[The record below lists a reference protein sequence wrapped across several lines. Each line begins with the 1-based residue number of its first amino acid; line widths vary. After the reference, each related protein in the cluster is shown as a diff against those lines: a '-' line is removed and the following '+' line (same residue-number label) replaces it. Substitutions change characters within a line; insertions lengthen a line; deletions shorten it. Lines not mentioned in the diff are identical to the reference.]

1 MAGSSKKARK
11 IYLRMVQIV
20 QISSR
25 SPKVTR
31 VDNTAISFIEKDA
44 QQLHHPHNN
53 ALVINLSIVDFNIR
67 RVLVDNGSSTDILYY
82 PAFQQ
87 MRIDKERLPHSDTP
101 LVGFGGIKVFPIK
114 TITLLVTIGTYYQQL
129 TKDVSFLVVDCSSTY
144 NAIIG

>member
-1 MAGSSKKARK
+1 
-11 IYLRMVQIV
+11 MVQIV

-53 ALVINLSIVDFNIR
+53 ALVINLSIVDFNIQ
-67 RVLVDNGSSTDILYY
+67 RVLVDNGSSIDILYY

-87 MRIDKERLPHSDTP
+87 MRIDKERLLHSDTP
-101 LVGFGGIKVFPIK
+101 LVGFSGIKVFPIK
-114 TITLLVTIGTYYQQL
+114 TITIGTYYQQL
-129 TKDVSFLVVDCSSTY
+129 TKEVSFLVVDCSSTY

>member
-53 ALVINLSIVDFNIR
+53 ALVINLLIVDFNIR

-87 MRIDKERLPHSDTP
+87 MRIDKECLLHSDTP

-129 TKDVSFLVVDCSSTY
+129 TKEVSFLVVDCFSTY
-144 NAIIG
+144 NTIIG